1 MPTASRRNCQEDPGG
16 KNAAE
21 VHNMT
26 SIQCG
31 GNRRRWLLQL
41 EVVLLGVEGVAL
53 LVDEVEAFAIGVW
66 EDKQAA
72 VEAVGGLQVDVDV
85 GAGDGIRT
93 MGGVDEGGDVGALL
107 IVGEVVLL
115 HLAFVLAEETAGLEE
130 GVRARRG
137 VDDVEV
143 IGQFV
148 GHFLILLIDEDDE
161 GETCF
166 AWAAVTFNR
175 SENEPVLGGGERR
188 KRTSGTMIMTYIVGK
203 SPDVFF
209 LCQAV
214 GTLLIC
220 CVVAEHKRLF

>member
-1 MPTASRRNCQEDPGG
+1 MEEVFLYVDGATLFIEDIKTPSFGEWAD
-16 KNAAE
+16 NE
-21 VHNMT
+21 
-26 SIQCG
+26 
-31 GNRRRWLLQL
+31 
-41 EVVLLGVEGVAL
+41 
-53 LVDEVEAFAIGVW
+53 
-66 EDKQAA
+66 AA

-85 GAGDGIRT
+85 GAGNGICT
-93 MGGVDEGGDVGALL
+93 MGGVDNGGDVGAFL
-107 IVGEVVLL
+107 VVSKVVLL
-115 HLAFVLAEETAGLEE
+115 HLAFVLAEEAAGLGE

-137 VDDVEV
+137 VNDVEV

-220 CVVAEHKRLF
+220 CVVAEHKQLF